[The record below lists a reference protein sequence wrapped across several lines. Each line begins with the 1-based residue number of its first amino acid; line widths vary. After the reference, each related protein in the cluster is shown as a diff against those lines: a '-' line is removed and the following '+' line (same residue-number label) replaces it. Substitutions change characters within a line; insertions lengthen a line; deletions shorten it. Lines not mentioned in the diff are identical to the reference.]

1 MHAAVVSRR
10 IARPKS
16 LLLLSMD
23 TFPAVAPL
31 PTRRHDVDTLR
42 ALAFSLVILYHL
54 GMYYVADWHWHIK
67 SPQPQAWLQ
76 WPMQMLNLWRMPLVF
91 VVSGIALALS
101 TRRTRPGLASGQRSV
116 RLLLPLAFGMVV
128 VVPYQAY
135 IQAFDQG
142 VIDAGLG
149 TFLVRYFSGGPWPAH
164 AFDGAEFGATWNHLW
179 FLPYLWLYTM
189 VLLGGKAAMPA
200 SLRGLAERT
209 PASVLLLLPLGL
221 WWMASWVL
229 WPRFPATHDL
239 VHDAWLHALY
249 ACAFVFGYGIAQR
262 RDAWALMVRWRW
274 LWLLLALLSA
284 LGVWGGFFDAAVR
297 RLWAD
302 AYAWWVLLSVLG
314 WAHHR
319 LNHPWPWLAWSRE
332 AVYPWYIWHQTLIVG
347 VAFAL
352 RPLGW
357 GVLWESLCL
366 GLVTV
371 LGCALLSACMARVA
385 CLRPLIGL
393 PAHRSTS

>member
-1 MHAAVVSRR
+1 
-10 IARPKS
+10 
-16 LLLLSMD
+16 MD
-23 TFPAVAPL
+23 TSTDVAIT

-67 SPQPQAWLQ
+67 SLQPQTWLQ
-76 WPMQMLNLWRMPLVF
+76 GPMQVLSLWRMPLVF

-101 TRRTRPGLASGQRSV
+101 TRQAKPGQTARQRSA

-142 VIDAGLG
+142 VVEADLG
-149 TFLVRYFSGGPWPAH
+149 VFLVRYFSGGPWPAY

-189 VLLGGKAAMPA
+189 VVLTGKVVVPA
-200 SLRGLAERT
+200 FWRNVAERVG
-209 PASVLLLLPLGL
+209 ASALITLPLAL
-221 WWMASWVL
+221 WWLSSLVL

-249 ACAFVFGYGIAQR
+249 GSAFGFGYCIAQR
-262 RDAWALMVRWRW
+262 SDVWTLLVRWRW

-284 LGVWGGFFDAAVR
+284 MGVWGGLFGATVR

-302 AYAWWVLLSVLG
+302 AYAWWVLLSALG

-319 LNHPWPWLAWSRE
+319 LNHPWRWLAWSRE
-332 AVYPWYIWHQTLIVG
+332 AVYPWYIWHQTLIIA

-357 GVLWESLCL
+357 CAMWESLCL
-366 GLVTV
+366 GLATV
-371 LGCALLSACMARVA
+371 LGCALLGAGMARLA
-385 CLRPLIGL
+385 YLRPLIGL
-393 PAHRSTS
+393 PMYRSRP